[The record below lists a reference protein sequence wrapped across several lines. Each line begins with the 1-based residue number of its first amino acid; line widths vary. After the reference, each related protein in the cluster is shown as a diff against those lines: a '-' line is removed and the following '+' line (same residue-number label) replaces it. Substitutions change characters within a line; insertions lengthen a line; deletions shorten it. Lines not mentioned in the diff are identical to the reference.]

1 MRLQVEALDRAV
13 LSAHIPDGAYMDAAK
28 SGGLAG
34 LELECTLHA
43 LRTGAEP
50 HRGTRDIVTLDA
62 DPATLQRLGLTILER
77 LGTPALN
84 DSEWR
89 MVIGALRSFHAS
101 NTDALADR
109 LEQQQRA
116 NGSVE

>member
-1 MRLQVEALDRAV
+1 MKLQVEAHDRAV

-28 SGGLAG
+28 SDGLAG

-43 LRTGAEP
+43 LRTGAESY
-50 HRGTRDIVTLDA
+50 RGTRDIVTLDA
-62 DPATLQRLGLTILER
+62 DPATLQRLALTILER
-77 LGTPALN
+77 LDTPALN

-89 MVIGALRSFHAS
+89 MVIGALRAYHAS

-109 LEQQQRA
+109 LEQQLA
-116 NGSVE
+116 NEGAP